1 MDQVKKEILNG
12 YAEILLPGKSMEAE
26 NKLVRI
32 VAARGI
38 ISVTYLIPQTLII
51 LILLLRLGIAKINW
65 IN

>member
-12 YAEILLPGKSMEAE
+12 YAEILLLGKSMEAE